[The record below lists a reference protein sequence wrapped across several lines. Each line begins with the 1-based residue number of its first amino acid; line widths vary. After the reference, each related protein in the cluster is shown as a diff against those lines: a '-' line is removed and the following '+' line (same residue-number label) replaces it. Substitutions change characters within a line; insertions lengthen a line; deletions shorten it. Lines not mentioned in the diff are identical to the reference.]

1 LLITLYVV
9 SDFGAVAVL
18 DCDVL
23 TWVLYTERNSRV
35 VFEIGLLLLVAVLP
49 LVAGI
54 RWLRADEVSEYA
66 LDFNQI
72 TRRSLNVPSA
82 IGSYLLYT
90 MMAGVGAVFP
100 AAVLIQWIVEGY
112 TQSIEFIS
120 LLEPWVTTA
129 LYAVLA
135 SLLTVSIAI
144 WVCWRIYRGA
154 ANRALLD
161 TLVYLPSSLPG
172 VLIGVGLLQLVLG
185 IKRSSSAAADVF
197 GYFEMTG
204 GILLVAYSMR
214 FLAQAYAALRPG
226 FNRLDPQVDE
236 AARSLGA
243 SELTIWRAIR
253 IPGLAPSLAVALA
266 LTFLSVCKELPI
278 TLSLIP
284 LEQKTL
290 AYVIFDAQGEGALP
304 DVGLA
309 SFCLLTM
316 ILVMQACTQY
326 WRRIYG

>member
-1 LLITLYVV
+1 MVEV
-9 SDFGAVAVL
+9 RRG
-18 DCDVL
+18 
-23 TWVLYTERNSRV
+23 ER
-35 VFEIGLLLLVAVLP
+35 IC
-49 LVAGI
+49 
-54 RWLRADEVSEYA
+54 
-66 LDFNQI
+66 LDFSQI
-72 TRRSLNVPSA
+72 TRRALSFPSTA
-82 IGSYLLYT
+82 GSYLLYA
-90 MMAGVGAVFP
+90 MIAGIGALFP
-100 AAVLIQWIVEGY
+100 AGILIQWIVEGY
-112 TQSIEFIS
+112 TQNIDFVP
-120 LLEPWVTTA
+120 LLDPVFTTA
-129 LYAVLA
+129 LYGLLA
-135 SLLTVSIAI
+135 SLLTVVIATC
-144 WVCWRIYRGA
+144 VCWRIYCGT
-154 ANRALLD
+154 ANRTLLD

-185 IKRSSSAAADVF
+185 IKRSSSGLADAF
-197 GYFEMTG
+197 GLFEMTG
-204 GILLVAYSMR
+204 GVLLLAYSMR
-214 FLAQAYAALRPG
+214 FIAQAYAALRPG

-243 SELTIWRAIR
+243 SELTIWRSIR
-253 IPGLAPSLAVALA
+253 IPALAPALAVAAA